1 MLQVKH
7 HIITKW
13 IIFLYKSVELL
24 EWMCYNIGEP
34 RKGGNYMA
42 EKRVRVAVS
51 LTPETAEKLSKLAEA
66 QGLTKSAL
74 LTVWVNRFSESAQK
88 SEGGE

>member
-1 MLQVKH
+1 
-7 HIITKW
+7 
-13 IIFLYKSVELL
+13 
-24 EWMCYNIGEP
+24 
-34 RKGGNYMA
+34 MA
-42 EKRVRVAVS
+42 DKKRVRVAVS

-74 LTVWVNRFSESAQK
+74 LTVWVNRFSEESTQK